1 MADVIA
7 GVDGCP
13 AGWMVVTWTGKPADI
28 PNARIIKSFSG
39 VLELPASIIAVD
51 MPIGFPERAST
62 GGRPAC
68 VAARARLG
76 ARQSSVFSVPSRAA
90 VMCQDYRQACRINQ
104 LNSDPPKKV
113 SRQCFNLFD
122 KMREID
128 ALITPDLQGRIF
140 EVHPELAFW
149 AMNGEHPLALPKK
162 VKSRPDPA
170 GLALRRDLLKAAG
183 FPIDALRRGIWKSSE
198 AAEDD
203 VLDACA
209 TAWSARRIRDG
220 RHVQLP
226 PDPPRDGRGLRME
239 INA

>member
-1 MADVIA
+1 MTDMIA
-7 GVDGCP
+7 GIDGCP
-13 AGWMVVTWTGKPADI
+13 AGWMVVTWAGRPTDTPQ
-28 PNARIIKSFSG
+28 ARIIEDFAG
-39 VLELPASIIAVD
+39 ILQLPAGIIAVD
-51 MPIGFPERAST
+51 MPIGFPEHAST

-76 ARQSSVFSVPSRAA
+76 HRQSSVFSVPSRAA
-90 VMCQDYRQACRINQ
+90 VMCTDYRQACRINQ

-113 SRQCFNLFD
+113 SKQCFNLFD

-128 ALITPDLQGRIF
+128 ALITPGLQDRVF

-149 AMNGEHPLALPKK
+149 AMNGQHPLALPKK

-170 GLALRRDLLKAAG
+170 GMALRRQLLTAAG
-183 FPIDALRRGIWKSSE
+183 FPVDALKRDTWKARA

-220 RHVQLP
+220 EHVQLP
-226 PDPPRDGRGLRME
+226 QDPPRDGRGLRME

>member
-1 MADVIA
+1 MTEVLA

-13 AGWMVVTWTGKPADI
+13 AGWMVVTWTGQGNDAPRAE
-28 PNARIIKSFSG
+28 IIKDFAG
-39 VLELPASIIAVD
+39 VLALPATIIAVD
-51 MPIGFPERAST
+51 MPIGFPERTTS

-76 ARQSSVFSVPSRAA
+76 ARQSSVFSVPSRDA
-90 VMCQDYRQACRINQ
+90 VMCSDYRKACSVNQ
-104 LNSDPPKKV
+104 QNSDPPRKV
-113 SRQCFNLFD
+113 SKQCFNLFN

-128 ALITPDLQGRIF
+128 GVITPELQSRIF

-149 AMNGEHPLALPKK
+149 AMNNETPVDQPKK
-162 VKSRPDPA
+162 IKSRPNPA
-170 GLALRRDLLKAAG
+170 GMALRRDLLRNSG
-183 FPIDALRRGIWKSSE
+183 FPIDAVQPGSWKASQ

-203 VLDACA
+203 LLDACA

-220 RHVQLP
+220 EHIKLP
-226 PDPPRDGRGLRME
+226 PNPPIDERGLRME